1 MPPDVSAPNMEPGA
15 PVPTTARRPL
25 ASRIA
30 RGLWVLALAYHTAA
44 VLVMTLPSESALF
57 RGLYG
62 PFVSSYATITGVS
75 QNWNMFDS
83 IPNDHDFTAEAT
95 MRLGGGDPIAT
106 SPIPP
111 ALTPID
117 TSYFRYHTFFRRVG
131 GDTYARYR
139 DPYLENLREAVA
151 RRTGQPVSDVS
162 VRVTYQRIRSL
173 ENIRADGQIA
183 TPTEEVLGPLP

>member
-1 MPPDVSAPNMEPGA
+1 
-15 PVPTTARRPL
+15 
-25 ASRIA
+25 
-30 RGLWVLALAYHTAA
+30 LWVLALAYHTAA

-62 PFVSSYATITGVS
+62 PFVSFYATITGVS

-139 DPYLENLREAVA
+139 DPYLENRREAAA

-173 ENIRADGQIA
+173 ENIRADGQVA
-183 TPTEEVLGPLP
+183 RPTDEVLGPLPRASSAGR